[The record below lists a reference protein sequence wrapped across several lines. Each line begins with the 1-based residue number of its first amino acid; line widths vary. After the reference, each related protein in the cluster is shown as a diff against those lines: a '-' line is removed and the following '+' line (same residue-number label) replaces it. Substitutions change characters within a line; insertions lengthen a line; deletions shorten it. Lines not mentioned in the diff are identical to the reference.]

1 MTFAFCSLATR
12 SFPAVQSHYDASFAR
27 EMGCTEA
34 EWLGWLPAAIG
45 THAWQR
51 DGHSVHIALDKTESE
66 PESASASVCIRW
78 SVGKPRVIAL
88 VSIPRLHVQF
98 DFSAADAA
106 QRYRFMRR
114 FDLYMQRGGG

>member
-1 MTFAFCSLATR
+1 M
-12 SFPAVQSHYDASFAR
+12 QSHYDASFVR

-45 THAWQR
+45 AHAWQR
-51 DGHSVHIALDKTESE
+51 DGHSVHIALDMTDSE

-78 SVGKPRVIAL
+78 SVGDPRVIAR
-88 VSIPRLHVQF
+88 VRIPRLLVQF

>member
-1 MTFAFCSLATR
+1 M
-12 SFPAVQSHYDASFAR
+12 QSAYDAVFSR

-45 THAWQR
+45 AHAWER
-51 DGHSVHIALDKTESE
+51 NASSVLIRLQEEGILLGQLRIDWEQAAPRAIAQ
-66 PESASASVCIRW
+66 VR
-78 SVGKPRVIAL
+78 
-88 VSIPRLHVQF
+88 IPCLKVNF
-98 DFSAADAA
+98 CFEGLDAA

>member
-1 MTFAFCSLATR
+1 
-12 SFPAVQSHYDASFAR
+12 
-27 EMGCTEA
+27 MGCTEA

-45 THAWQR
+45 AHAWQR
-51 DGHSVHIALDKTESE
+51 DGQSVRIALDKPESESE
-66 PESASASVCIRW
+66 PESGSTSASVYIRW
-78 SVGKPRVIAL
+78 SVGEPRVIAL
-88 VSIPRLHVQF
+88 VRLPRLHVQF